1 MTELIAA
8 THSPFDAVGELAVA
22 AVPRQAAHL
31 AAAGVDGVFIGGTTG
46 ESLSLTVAE
55 RMALADAWVAPAR
68 EHRLRLFVH
77 VGSSTVAD
85 AAALAA
91 HANALGVDAISAMAP
106 SYFKPASVA
115 DLAACLAEIAAA
127 APATPFYYYDISPLT
142 GVTLRSSDLL
152 ERHADG
158 IPTLAGVKHSSPDIV
173 DFERCVA
180 AADGRFRIYWGCDEA
195 LVAGLALGA
204 AGGIGST
211 YNFAAPLA
219 REVIDACQ
227 AGDLPRA
234 RSLQIRTVRLVDMLA
249 RHGYLP
255 ASKAVMAMQGVE
267 VGSVRLP
274 LRALAADG
282 HAPIRADLLAAG
294 FGDLLEPPAGAS
306 PSRAGRSAARVTA

>member
-8 THSPFDAVGELAVA
+8 PHSPFDASGALMLA

-31 AAAGVDGVFIGGTTG
+31 AAAGIDGVFIGGTTG

-55 RMALADAWVAPAR
+55 RMALADAWLAPAR
-68 EHRLRLFVH
+68 EHRIRLFVH

-91 HANALGVDAISAMAP
+91 HADKLGVDAISAMAP
-106 SYFKPASVA
+106 SYFKPATVA
-115 DLAACLAEIAAA
+115 DLAASLAEIAAA
-127 APATPFYYYDISPLT
+127 APGTPFYYYDISPLT
-142 GVTLRSSDLL
+142 GVTLRSSELL
-152 ERHADG
+152 ERHADA

-180 AADGRFRIYWGCDEA
+180 AADGRYRIYWGCDEA

-219 REVIDACQ
+219 RGVIDAFH
-227 AGDLPRA
+227 AGDMARA
-234 RSLQIRTVRLVDMLA
+234 RTLQLRTVRLVDALA
-249 RHGYLP
+249 RHGYLR
-255 ASKAVMAMQGVE
+255 ASKAVMAMQGVD

-274 LRALAADG
+274 MRALDADG
-282 HAPIRADLLAAG
+282 HAPIRSDLLAAG
-294 FGDLLEPPAGAS
+294 FGDLFEFATAARS
-306 PSRAGRSAARVTA
+306 PRGSLSAATVSS